1 MEPAVHYD
9 IRVNGHLDGPWSA
22 WFDGLQVSCDDRAET
37 TITGP
42 VADQAAL
49 RGLPAKVRDWALSCS
64 RCAAPTPAD
73 HRHGGMAMQPSKHPS
88 ASRAGIAWLPTRILA
103 LVVVAGSASLFAT
116 FWDDAWHTD
125 LGRDQATIPPH
136 LLLYGSVAVVGGVVV
151 AWGLSALR
159 RSRSLVA
166 VLRQPP
172 LLLAAT
178 GGTVT
183 LAAMPIDAAWH
194 AAFGRDAVLWSPPHM
209 LGVFGSLALLVGILA
224 GARSESET
232 HPWILAG
239 LGALL
244 LGSAIIPVLEFETDV
259 PQFSE
264 ALYLP
269 VLLAAS
275 LFAAVVLRHV
285 IPGPLPVARAVG
297 IYVLLRVA
305 IMIGLDGLD
314 RSVPDLPL
322 AILGLAAVDLP
333 WRTAAARYSGGAA
346 AVALTA
352 LVASAAGL
360 ARVPAGA
367 VAIVA
372 VPVVLVSVVVLAIQ
386 AGRLRRSRRPSVL
399 LLLALVLALSPTAA
413 GAHDPGQGRTIA
425 PVTLTGTSD
434 GHGSLTIT
442 AETPADAC
450 SALTPGRVIAR
461 RAGQTVT
468 GALAATGPCR
478 SAGQVRVTAAG
489 RWFLYAQPRLGA
501 RVLEAWLPMD
511 AARAGRVVERREL
524 YLPVGRPDG
533 AGLPTAEVVSGIILY
548 ALGAFLL
555 ALILLQVRG
564 LARTSPARSSSL
576 GSSPIR

>member
-1 MEPAVHYD
+1 VRAD
-9 IRVNGHLDGPWSA
+9 LRVNGHRDGPWSA
-22 WFDGLQVSCDDRAET
+22 WFDGLQASRDDRAET
-37 TITGP
+37 TISGR
-42 VADQAAL
+42 VADQATL
-49 RGLPAKVRDWALSCS
+49 HGLPAKVGGWALSRS
-64 RCAAPTPAD
+64 RRAAPTPAD
-73 HRHGGMAMQPSKHPS
+73 HRHEGMAMQPSTHPS
-88 ASRAGIAWLPTRILA
+88 ASSAGIAWLPPRILV
-103 LVVVAGSASLFAT
+103 LVAVAGSAGLFAT

-136 LLLYGSVAVVGGVVV
+136 LLLYGSVAVVGGIVV
-151 AWGLSALR
+151 AWGLSAL
-159 RSRSLVA
+159 
-166 VLRQPP
+166 
-172 LLLAAT
+172 LLAAA

-183 LAAMPIDAAWH
+183 LAAMPIDVAWH

-209 LGVFGSLALLVGILA
+209 LAVFGSLALLVGILA
-224 GARSESET
+224 GARPGT
-232 HPWILAG
+232 HRWVLAG

-244 LGSAIIPVLEFETDV
+244 LGSAVVPVLEFETDV

-275 LFAAVVLRHV
+275 LFAALILRQVL
-285 IPGPLPVARAVG
+285 PGPLPVAGAVG

-305 IMIGLDGLD
+305 ITLGLEGLG
-314 RSVPDLPL
+314 RSTPDLPL
-322 AILGLAAVDLP
+322 AIVGLAAVDLP

-352 LVASAAGL
+352 LVASATGL

-367 VAIVA
+367 VAVVA
-372 VPVVLVSVVVLAIQ
+372 VPALVVFLVVVAIQ
-386 AGRLRRSRRPSVL
+386 AGRLRRSPRPSVL
-399 LLLALVLALSPTAA
+399 LLLALALALALSPTPA
-413 GAHDPGQGRTIA
+413 GAHDPGQGRAVA
-425 PVTLTGTSD
+425 PVTLIGTSD

-442 AETPADAC
+442 AETPAGAC

-468 GALAATGPCR
+468 DALTAAGPCR
-478 SAGQVRVTAAG
+478 YAGQVRVTTTG
-489 RWFLYAQPRLGA
+489 RWFLYVQPHLGA

-511 AARAGRVVERREL
+511 PTRAGRVVERRDL
-524 YLPVGRPDG
+524 YRPAGRPDG
-533 AGLPTAEVVSGIILY
+533 AGPPTGEVVSGIALY

-564 LARTSPARSSSL
+564 VSRTPPARSSSL
-576 GSSPIR
+576 GSSPTRE